1 MENSRNVDLPAV
13 EQVLTSVL
21 VHDLRGPT
29 LNAMAFNKEVIVAA
43 ERLSELLEDPDRVI
57 TAEERKELSEIISA
71 DINPC
76 TEFVHRALLNM
87 ENRLNKIEFFREE
100 D

>member
-1 MENSRNVDLPAV
+1 MKTSTPVALPVV
-13 EQVLTSVL
+13 EQVLSSVL

-29 LNAMAFNKEVIVAA
+29 INAMAFNKEVIVAA
-43 ERLSELLEDPDRVI
+43 ERLSELLDDTDRII
-57 TAEERKELSEIISA
+57 TPEERKELKQIIND

-76 TEFVHRALLNM
+76 TEYVHGALLNM
-87 ENRLNKIEFFREE
+87 ESRINKIEFLSEG